1 MVANPS
7 QLRVELDVDGEG
19 VVRVLTMNADRVTLS
34 ADELGHLLTGLV
46 KAICGT
52 DDGEETINVSLS

>member
-1 MVANPS
+1 MDPR

-19 VVRVLTMNADRVTLS
+19 VVRVVKMSHDKVTLD

-52 DDGEETINVSLS
+52 SDGEETISVSLN